1 MEKLIITCALNGGEI
16 AKEDFP
22 PLPCTPEEIAVAA
35 EEAARAGA
43 AMVHIHARDE
53 RNQPT
58 QRADIFAEII
68 RHVRARTDVIIQV
81 STGGSV
87 GMTPEERLGP
97 VTLTGPVK
105 PEMATLTAGTTNFGD
120 GVFSNPPA
128 VMETFAKRI
137 AEAGLKPEIE
147 VFDAGFVDNALR
159 LVAKGLLKP
168 PLHFDLVM
176 GVPGGIG
183 ATPVNLLHLVGSL
196 PAGSTWS
203 VAGIAR
209 AQLPLATMAVILGG
223 HARVGFEDN
232 IYYSRGVKAE
242 SNAQLVARAAR
253 LAAELG
259 RELATPDEARRL
271 LGLPYHN

>member
-35 EEAARAGA
+35 EEAAEAGA
-43 AMVHIHARDE
+43 TMVHIHARDE

-58 QRADIFAEII
+58 QRADIFAEIV
-68 RHVRARTDVIIQV
+68 RRVRARTGLIIQV

-97 VTLTGPVK
+97 VTLTGPLR
-105 PEMATLTAGTTNFGD
+105 PDMASLTTGTVNFGD

-128 VMETFAKRI
+128 VIETFAKRI
-137 AEAGLKPEIE
+137 AEAGIKPEIE

-159 LVAKGLLKP
+159 LAAKGLVKP

-183 ATPVNLLHLVGSL
+183 GTPGNLLHLVGSL

-209 AQLPLATMAVILGG
+209 AQLPLATMAIIMGG

-232 IYYSRGVKAE
+232 IYYSRGVRCTN
-242 SNAQLVARAAR
+242 NAQLVARVAR
-253 LAAELG
+253 IAAELG
-259 RELATPDEARRL
+259 REVATPDEARRI
-271 LGLPYHN
+271 LGLPDQI